1 MKITRVEALQIET
14 LGYYEHLSGHVLVKV
29 HAKTVNQAVD
39 FFEVLHALP
48 FGVQRLSSPAAMERS
63 GIDVWCSVIS
73 WFHLRVRKLLMEIA
87 FAGNILLLQP

>member
-39 FFEVLHALP
+39 FFEVLHALTFRCLTTKLTGGNGAEAEWP
-48 FGVQRLSSPAAMERS
+48 SGAAP
-63 GIDVWCSVIS
+63 C
-73 WFHLRVRKLLMEIA
+73 
-87 FAGNILLLQP
+87 